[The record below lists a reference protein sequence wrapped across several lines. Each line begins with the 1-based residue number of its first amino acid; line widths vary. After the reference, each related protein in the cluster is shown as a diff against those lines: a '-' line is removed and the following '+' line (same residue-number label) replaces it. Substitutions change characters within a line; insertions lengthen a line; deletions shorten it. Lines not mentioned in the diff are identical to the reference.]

1 MVQADVPQ
9 LSQECNQWREK
20 LHSYREE
27 FNQLKSRLEKAA
39 LHATSPQQLS
49 ELEHFQNQLHIQ
61 LINIHDL
68 KQSVKA
74 NEKFMSLGMQ
84 EDSGDYSEYS
94 FADHG
99 NLGKEFNS
107 LEQTLHDVR
116 QRLTEFLNRLQ

>member
-1 MVQADVPQ
+1 MVQSDVPQ

-27 FNQLKSRLEKAA
+27 FNQLKSHLERAA
-39 LHATSPQQLS
+39 LQATSPQQLS

-74 NEKFMSLGMQ
+74 NEKLVSNGMQ
-84 EDSGDYSEYS
+84 QDNQDYSALS
-94 FADHG
+94 FADHHQ
-99 NLGKEFNS
+99 LGQELIS
-107 LEQTLHDVR
+107 LENTLHGLR
-116 QRLTEFLNRLQ
+116 EGLATFLGTLK